1 MLLRVTTDRS
11 ERQIEA
17 TVQFLN
23 VDVDIFGAF
32 DRAPLLKGFGDAIYV
47 LHDGEREPREP
58 VISFELSTDIPTL
71 PGVISDL
78 VALVRALPDD
88 ALAAWNLA
96 TRRVFSIGIQAGL
109 DPHSTEWTLSADMMA
124 ALVAI
129 RADVTLTVYGADV
142 GARSGSNAT

>member
-1 MLLRVTTDRS
+1 MDRS

-23 VDVDIFGAF
+23 VDVEIFGAF

-47 LHDGEREPREP
+47 LHDREREPGEP
-58 VISFELSTDIPTL
+58 VISFELNTARPTL

-78 VALVRALPDD
+78 VSLVRDLPDD
-88 ALAAWNLA
+88 ARAAWYLA

-109 DPHSTEWTLSADMMA
+109 NPHSTEWTFGADIMA

-129 RADVTLTVYGADV
+129 KADVTLTVYGADV
-142 GARSGSNAT
+142 GVRSGSHAT